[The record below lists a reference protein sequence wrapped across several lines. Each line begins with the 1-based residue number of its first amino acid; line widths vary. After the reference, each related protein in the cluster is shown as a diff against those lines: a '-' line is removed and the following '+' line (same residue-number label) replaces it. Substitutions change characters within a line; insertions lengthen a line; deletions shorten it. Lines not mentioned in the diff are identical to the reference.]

1 MACSGRVGFCS
12 DGSWRTFGVRKDF
25 APAAKLQREDDI
37 SASVVIPAAHLTG
50 LHPHLKEP
58 AGMAHHSAFVQNFF
72 GRVFSDP
79 ASVFP
84 GDMLRPEEQSMD
96 DFAAGVEHIVE
107 AQQKAALMYFEDGG
121 IDLAIPPL
129 KALLEI
135 MAHGTWQGRSAGDP
149 VFRALFNR
157 ETMLASEWYAA
168 RLEARAAL
176 DRRLWARHARDLRQF
191 LNRRTRLQTSGRE
204 AMQSSLTAADRSRAG
219 FSQPS
224 RCCQSLSRHHW
235 SGPFACSCGT

>member
-1 MACSGRVGFCS
+1 MPVLAFAHLLKAALNPSTELLPLPYTASLPEAGQA
-12 DGSWRTFGVRKDF
+12 RTFVSQLLRPIVCPEVPGVLQQQTMEIRFF
-25 APAAKLQREDDI
+25 APGVLVSNLDFVESIFGNAGDPFLPENDARLD
-37 SASVVIPAAHLTG
+37 AGGWTGHTGCVIPAPHLTT
-50 LHPHLKEP
+50 LK
-58 AGMAHHSAFVQNFF
+58 
-72 GRVFSDP
+72 
-79 ASVFP
+79 
-84 GDMLRPEEQSMD
+84 
-96 DFAAGVEHIVE
+96 
-107 AQQKAALMYFEDGG
+107 K
-121 IDLAIPPL
+121 
-129 KALLEI
+129 KI